1 MTVEVETEVEGGA
14 LVWPHRW
21 KVLPRGPRQEFRA
34 GQAGICA
41 GWRLAELAVV
51 SGKART
57 S

>member
-1 MTVEVETEVEGGA
+1 MEVEMEVEGGA